1 MNKSLNDFFAIVAV
15 CGSLAGCGSQGALRS
30 QLDPRG
36 QTWVSFDATVTLAR
50 PAPRF
55 SNAAR
60 DYLYLA
66 PVETSTNG
74 TRRHYL
80 WVALG
85 TTVDRAWPWA
95 APPEAATLLLTLDG
109 LPLALPLDAWSAP
122 EGEALYSVPAPPY
135 EVRRASVSLDE
146 LARIAAAGSIEA
158 SVVAT
163 DGGVASYEL
172 WDGRW
177 ADWQGFLAAVDPAGD
192 FRDAE
197 VLGNAR

>member
-1 MNKSLNDFFAIVAV
+1 MTKTPRVFLSFAAV
-15 CGSLAGCGSQGALRS
+15 CASLAGCADSTLRTD
-30 QLDPRG
+30 LDGHG
-36 QTWVSFDATVTLAR
+36 QTWLSLDATVTLAR

-55 SNAAR
+55 SHAAR

-66 PVETSTNG
+66 PVENSTNG
-74 TRRHYL
+74 VRRHYL
-80 WVALG
+80 WIAFG

-109 LPLALPLDAWSAP
+109 LPVVLPLDEWSAS

-146 LARIAAAGSIEA
+146 LARMTLAQTIEA
-158 SVVAT
+158 TVISADGSVARY
-163 DGGVASYEL
+163 DL

-177 ADWQGFLAAVDPAGD
+177 SDWGRFLAAVDPAGES
-192 FRDAE
+192 RDVE
-197 VLGNAR
+197 VLGAAR